1 MKQHLLSDEMLTLR
15 APEMSDLDMLF
26 LWEND
31 SSLWHVGNAIAPYS
45 RKQLWEYIETY
56 VADIF
61 ATRQLR
67 FIIQENNS
75 EKPIG
80 TIDLFDFDP
89 INRHAS
95 LGIYIQEDYRQK
107 GYAKRAIE
115 ILCKYCSVH
124 IGMHTLTAITSVNNN
139 AGMKLFKSCGF
150 STSGCLRSWIRRSST
165 YEDAIVL
172 QLLFNI

>member
-67 FIIQENNS
+67 FIIQENNN

-115 ILCKYCSVH
+115 ILC
-124 IGMHTLTAITSVNNN
+124 
-139 AGMKLFKSCGF
+139 
-150 STSGCLRSWIRRSST
+150 
-165 YEDAIVL
+165 
-172 QLLFNI
+172 Q